1 MVEAL
6 NIAKEGLK
14 CGEVPVGAIFVNNKE
29 NKLYAKSHNL
39 TSQTK
44 NATTH
49 CEINCIRE
57 IGDAEILRNLT
68 VYVTVEPCIMC
79 GYALN
84 LAGVKRVVFGTK
96 NDKFGGNGSILSLHN
111 F

>member
-1 MVEAL
+1 M
-6 NIAKEGLK
+6 
-14 CGEVPVGAIFVNNKE
+14 PVGAVFVDSQSNTE
-29 NKLYAKSHNL
+29 LARSHNL
-39 TSQTK
+39 STLTK

-57 IGDAEILRNLT
+57 ITAKQQTAEGCT

-84 LAGVKRVVFGTK
+84 IAKVARVVFGAK
-96 NDKFGGNGSILSLHN
+96 NDKFGGNGSILSLNKFPHDGASYQV
-111 F
+111 